1 MLDSTKLDSAPNI
14 TKNPIKST
22 QHNEK
27 FLIIAV
33 PAEDSFLQFAV
44 NGILNMPP
52 HHISRYS
59 DRTLKNI
66 AQIFDLEL
74 LEIYH
79 EPIQRV
85 HFDFYKAVIWAKYF
99 LKTPL
104 IDRGILRKFINRFGV
119 FGRQFIKIPAKE
131 NGHTVIAVY
140 RVKNND

>member
-1 MLDSTKLDSAPNI
+1 MPDSAKLDSAKNV
-14 TKNPIKST
+14 TKNPTKQNS
-22 QHNEK
+22 EK
-27 FLIIAV
+27 LLIIAV
-33 PAEDSFLQFAV
+33 PAEDSFLRFAV

-59 DRTLKNI
+59 DRTLKNV
-66 AQIFDLEL
+66 AKIFDLEL

-104 IDRGILRKFINRFGV
+104 IDRGILRKFVNSFGV
-119 FGRQFIKIPAKE
+119 LGRQFIRIPANE
-131 NGHTVIAVY
+131 NGHTAIAVY
-140 RVKNND
+140 RVRE